1 MHSAANSTKIAII
14 AIIFVVVLSG
24 CALQK
29 KEKIPTEE
37 ELRRGT
43 DALVMSF
50 IENTPPAKIFSA
62 EDSFPESGLF
72 QVGIRTENKGA
83 SDIVSGILAL
93 SLETGYVND
102 LNYKWKSTDEAF
114 NDRYEGNSVT
124 FSLDGKKPENPAGGR
139 ELFSKILQAKI
150 PGSDKESQTRK
161 STIIATACYDYK
173 TRKTASVCIE
183 PNPFAEKIG
192 QRPCEVKDLT
202 FDSQGAPLA
211 LTKISPRMVLK
222 GNAATVEFLIYI
234 KNRGNGQVI
243 PSNKILA
250 ACEAAGGGKDFWNT
264 INEEDFRISLSTEE
278 GNFKCGPFP
287 LRISGKEEDY
297 IRCVYEG
304 IITGTQAYATT
315 LNLEFD
321 YGYTQSI
328 SKDIAIER
336 PPQITVQ

>member
-1 MHSAANSTKIAII
+1 MFLLSGITKMHSAANSTKIAII

-150 PGSDKESQTRK
+150 PG
-161 STIIATACYDYK
+161 
-173 TRKTASVCIE
+173 
-183 PNPFAEKIG
+183 
-192 QRPCEVKDLT
+192 
-202 FDSQGAPLA
+202 
-211 LTKISPRMVLK
+211 
-222 GNAATVEFLIYI
+222 
-234 KNRGNGQVI
+234 
-243 PSNKILA
+243 
-250 ACEAAGGGKDFWNT
+250 
-264 INEEDFRISLSTEE
+264 
-278 GNFKCGPFP
+278 
-287 LRISGKEEDY
+287 
-297 IRCVYEG
+297 
-304 IITGTQAYATT
+304 
-315 LNLEFD
+315 
-321 YGYTQSI
+321 
-328 SKDIAIER
+328 
-336 PPQITVQ
+336 